1 MIKKQ
6 NRINKSVKIGKKG
19 ILATAALVLTA
30 SLIILFRYA
39 SLMVGN
45 QSTAGRTMQIS
56 DYAAEH
62 RGNIRDRNGSLLA
75 TQTTFTDIVYKVQTE
90 GDFKEY
96 QMAAEIL
103 SSVLNIPA
111 KEIFTDLSKGGKYRL
126 YKRRASKEEIAAL

>member
-56 DYAAEH
+56 DYA
-62 RGNIRDRNGSLLA
+62 LLVG
-75 TQTTFTDIVYKVQTE
+75 TF
-90 GDFKEY
+90 GLF
-96 QMAAEIL
+96 
-103 SSVLNIPA
+103 
-111 KEIFTDLSKGGKYRL
+111 
-126 YKRRASKEEIAAL
+126 AALAIVMYLTRNVNWYRISDRVVNSSTEKKTQQADDPNKENRD

>member
-103 SSVLNIPA
+103 SSV
-111 KEIFTDLSKGGKYRL
+111 
-126 YKRRASKEEIAAL
+126 